1 MAGTGLATLVG
12 LIRSLPSPQGLW
24 PITGLPREFLPRP
37 VPPFK
42 DRTVREDFM
51 SAAAQDY
58 LVAGVDTHLD
68 SHTAVICDGRGHQI
82 SQEQVPATTAGYGQL
97 LAWAR
102 GQAAGLPLSWAVE
115 GTGHYGAG
123 LARHL
128 AAAGEQVAEIGHTR
142 HIGKRRAGKTDSIDA
157 LRAARELLASAHPA
171 VPRAGGDREA
181 LRLLITSRAH
191 AVRACRSARALLA
204 GLLVTM
210 PDDLRQP
217 LLALPAARRARTCAA
232 LAAPPGA
239 DRLTAIQHQTLAR
252 LGSRILALAAEA
264 RQIEA
269 QITPIVEDLAPGLV
283 AAEPGLGY
291 LSAAQILLTWSH
303 QGRIRSEA
311 AFAMI
316 AGTAPLPAS
325 SGRTT
330 RHRLNRLGDRQLNRA
345 LHTIITT
352 RARCHQ
358 PTRDYLTRR
367 QTSGQTKREAT
378 RCLKRYLARHLYR
391 TLEHLDTT

>member
-1 MAGTGLATLVG
+1 
-12 LIRSLPSPQGLW
+12 
-24 PITGLPREFLPRP
+24 
-37 VPPFK
+37 VPPWFK
-42 DRTVREDFM
+42 DRTVREDFV
-51 SAAAQDY
+51 SAAAQDH
-58 LVAGVDTHLD
+58 LVIGVDTHLD
-68 SHTAVICDGRGHQI
+68 THTAAICDRGGRLLDEI
-82 SQEQVPATTAGYGQL
+82 QVPATTAGYGDL

-102 GQAAGLPLSWAVE
+102 GRAAGTPLAWAIE
-115 GTGHYGAG
+115 GTGHYGLG

-128 AAAGEQVAEIGHTR
+128 ASQGEQVAEIGSTR
-142 HIGKRRAGKTDSIDA
+142 HIGKRRAGKTDAIDA
-157 LRAARELLASAHPA
+157 LRAARELLACQHPA

-181 LRLLITSRAH
+181 LRLLIADRDH

-239 DRLTAIQHQTLAR
+239 DRLTTVQHQTLAR
-252 LGSRILALAAEA
+252 LGTRIQALAAET
-264 RQIEA
+264 RQIGT
-269 QITPIVEDLAPGLV
+269 QITAIVEDLAPGLV
-283 AAEPGLGY
+283 ASEPGLGY
-291 LSAAQILLTWSH
+291 LSAAQILLAWSH
-303 QGRIRSEA
+303 KGRVRTEA

-330 RHRLNRLGDRQLNRA
+330 RHRLNRLGDRQLNHA
-345 LHTIITT
+345 LHTVITT

-358 PTRDYLTRR
+358 PTRDYLARR
-367 QTSGQTKREAT
+367 QADGQTRREAT
-378 RCLKRYLARHLYR
+378 RCLKRYPSRHLFR
-391 TLEHLDTT
+391 ALNRLDTT